1 MKGSL
6 PLFFG
11 LIGLW
16 LALLCCE
23 IVSPF
28 FFLHDDNAMQLVPL
42 YMHDFQVLTQTGRL
56 AEINFFQFGGEPF
69 IEEGQTAVLYPPTY
83 LCTAFAAK
91 VIGNARWTIE
101 LMAFFHLALGFTG
114 FYAWMRQADADRW
127 PAVLGALAWALNPF
141 VLILGSC
148 WLAVIM
154 LAGYLPWI
162 FWAMDRLLLRPA
174 LSHSIALG
182 GFLGIFF
189 LAGVPQWAAYAVLF
203 LMIYTTLKLLVN
215 DGLRFRQLLYSLI
228 ISALVFLTI
237 TLPLLFP
244 MLHALQVSDQRSFA
258 MPWQAALA
266 GSIQIDFLVM
276 TQFGIFLPKLVFEG
290 SSAILF
296 CPALW
301 LLPVAALWYFRADTI
316 SRRKLLPFW
325 GLALATFAFST
336 PLHALLNLL
345 PVFNRYRWPFKVFIY
360 AELFFTAL
368 VVLSLVSWAA
378 SNVKRKQI
386 AHLVLLLVIAANLI
400 FSLCQ
405 HDRNYLSVA
414 TLTSLENPVSVVNPQ
429 LGRVA
434 TFGEVHATVTR
445 YYLTQNYATL
455 FHVPSI
461 GGYNALMGRD
471 QSLFGVGIVDHA
483 IDYSE
488 VTPEIRAKLDA
499 RAVRYWIVDTRTPI
513 AEQIKAMPDLR
524 LIESAPHRMIYE
536 NMRARPMVYAPH
548 LRGESSLSFTYAG
561 NSMLIP
567 LDAVTGPVVA
577 SLSPTDGWWYRL
589 DGGSWLRPTYRDD
602 RVQVEVTPSAKLLE
616 ISYFD
621 PYLRQGLLAA
631 LVALVIL
638 GALFGLRARIT
649 D

>member
-1 MKGSL
+1 
-6 PLFFG
+6 
-11 LIGLW
+11 
-16 LALLCCE
+16 
-23 IVSPF
+23 
-28 FFLHDDNAMQLVPL
+28 MQLVPL
-42 YMHDFQVLTQTGRL
+42 YLHDFQVLTQTGRL
-56 AEINFFQFGGEPF
+56 AEINFYQFGGEPF
-69 IEEGQTAVLYPPTY
+69 VEEGQTAVLYPPTY
-83 LCTAFAAK
+83 LCTALAAK
-91 VIGNARWTIE
+91 VIGNARWIIE
-101 LMAFFHLALGFTG
+101 LMAFFHLTLGFMG
-114 FYAWMRQADADRW
+114 FYAWMRHLGVDRW
-127 PAVLGALAWALNPF
+127 PAALGGLAWALNPF

-148 WLAVIM
+148 WLAVVM

-162 FWAMDRLLLRPA
+162 FWAMDRMLLRPT

-182 GFLGIFF
+182 GILGIFF
-189 LAGVPQWAAYAVLF
+189 LAGVPQWAAYTVLF
-203 LMIYTTLKLLVN
+203 LMIYSALKLLVN
-215 DGLRFRQLLYSLI
+215 GGPPFRQLLYGLV
-228 ISALVFLTI
+228 ISALVFFTI
-237 TLPLLFP
+237 SLPLLFP

-276 TQFGIFLPKLVFEG
+276 TQLGVFLPKMVFEG

-296 CPALW
+296 CPGLW
-301 LLPVAALWYFRADTI
+301 LIPLAALWYFRADQT

-360 AELFFTAL
+360 AEFFFTAL
-368 VVLSLVSWAA
+368 IVLSLVSWTA
-378 SNVKRKQI
+378 SGARRKRI
-386 AHLVLLLVIAANLI
+386 AYLVLILVIAANLI

-414 TLTSLENPVSVVNPQ
+414 TLSSLENPLPIVNPQ
-429 LGRVA
+429 SGRVV
-434 TFGEVHATVTR
+434 TFGEVHTTVTR

-455 FHVPSI
+455 FHTASI

-483 IDYSE
+483 IDYSA
-488 VTPEIRAKLDA
+488 VTPEIRTRLDR
-499 RAVRYWIVDTRTPI
+499 RAVRYWIVDTRTSI
-513 AEQIKAMPDLR
+513 AEQIKTLPDLR

-536 NMRARPMVYAPH
+536 NMRAWPMVHVLTDPDAQ
-548 LRGESSLSFTYAG
+548 LSFTYLG

-567 LDAVTGPVVA
+567 LDHFSGTVAA
-577 SLSPTDGWWYRL
+577 SLGPTEGWWYRL
-589 DGGSWLRPTYRDD
+589 DSGPWQRPLYRDD
-602 RVQVEVTPSAKLLE
+602 RVQVNVIASAKILE

-621 PYLRQGLLAA
+621 PYLRQGFLAA
-631 LVALVIL
+631 LVTLVLL
-638 GALFGLRARIT
+638 GALIGLKTRLT